1 MSDLPLPHPILPAP
15 KTGTALGR
23 VWGRSRAAGGA
34 LVPGVLLAVAV
45 TVAASALQAVEAR
58 LFGRAWLEALVLA
71 ILIGTAVRSVWT
83 PPRLWFRGINFSAKT
98 LLEVAVM
105 LLGASVSAHTIM
117 EIGPELLLGIVA
129 VVAVAIAS
137 SYGIGRVL
145 GLPKRMAL
153 LVACGNSICGNSAI
167 AAVAPVI
174 GADGEDISASI
185 GFTAVMGVGVVLV
198 LPLLLTPLHLSLPQY
213 GVLAGLTIYAVPQ
226 VLAATAPVGAVA
238 LQLGTL
244 VKLVRVMM
252 LGPVVLT
259 LSTLTA
265 RLREETDE
273 PAPHLTAGDRP
284 TRGKIAIHR
293 LVPWFIVGF
302 LGLAGLRTAGL
313 VPHAALAPAAWA
325 STVLTVISMAALG
338 VETDLKSVAA
348 AGPRVT
354 AAVVGSLL
362 LLGSISLVL
371 IHVLSIG

>member
-1 MSDLPLPHPILPAP
+1 MPIARRLLKVLPGI
-15 KTGTALGR
+15 ALC
-23 VWGRSRAAGGA
+23 AAIS
-34 LVPGVLLAVAV
+34 VAGY
-45 TVAASALQAVEAR
+45 ALQHVEQHA
-58 LFGRAWLEALVLA
+58 FGRAPLEALVLA
-71 ILIGTAVRSVWT
+71 ILVGAALRTVWS
-83 PPRLWFRGINFSAKT
+83 PGPRFLPGIKTSAKF
-98 LLEVAVM
+98 LLEVAVL
-105 LLGASVSAHTIM
+105 LLGASVSAASISA
-117 EIGPELLLGIVA
+117 IGLPLLLGVMATVA
-129 VVAVAIAS
+129 LAIAA
-137 SYGIGRVL
+137 SYGLGRLL
-145 GLPKRMAL
+145 GLPMRMAL

-273 PAPHLTAGDRP
+273 PAPHMTAGDRP

>member
-1 MSDLPLPHPILPAP
+1 MPLLRRFTSVLPGVVLCVLISIAGYALQRVEEN
-15 KTGTALGR
+15 ALGR
-23 VWGRSRAAGGA
+23 A
-34 LVPGVLLAVAV
+34 P
-45 TVAASALQAVEAR
+45 
-58 LFGRAWLEALVLA
+58 LEALVLA
-71 ILIGTAVRSVWT
+71 ILIGAALRTFWT
-83 PPRLWFRGINFSAKT
+83 PGPRFMPGVKTSAKF
-98 LLEVAVM
+98 LLEVAVL
-105 LLGASVSAHTIM
+105 LLGASVSAASIAA
-117 EIGPELLLGIVA
+117 IGLPLLLGIAATVA
-129 VVAVAIAS
+129 LAIAA
-137 SYGIGRVL
+137 SYGLGRLL
-145 GLPKRMAL
+145 GLPSRMAL

-185 GFTAVMGVGVVLV
+185 GFTAVMGVGVVLG
-198 LPLLLTPLHLSLPQY
+198 LPLLFAPLHLSLPQY

-226 VLAATAPVGAVA
+226 VLAATAPMGAAA

-252 LGPVVLT
+252 LGPVVLA

-284 TRGKIAIHR
+284 APGKLAIHR

-302 LGLAGLRTAGL
+302 LGLAALRTAGL
-313 VPHAALAPAAWA
+313 VPQFVLGPAGWLSTAL
-325 STVLTVISMAALG
+325 TIVSMAALG
-338 VETDLKSVAA
+338 VETDIRRVAA

-354 AAVVGSLL
+354 AAVVGSLA
-362 LLGSISLVL
+362 LLGAISLLL